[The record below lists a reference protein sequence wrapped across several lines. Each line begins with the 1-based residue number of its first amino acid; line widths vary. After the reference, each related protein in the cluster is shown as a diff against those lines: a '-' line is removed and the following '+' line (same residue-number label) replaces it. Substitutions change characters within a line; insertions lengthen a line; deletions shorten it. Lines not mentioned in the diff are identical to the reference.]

1 MIQLKFITEV
11 KIIID
16 SAIPFIEGVFEPF
29 ADVVY
34 IAGNEINRVDVK
46 DADALIVRTRTRCD
60 KNLLE
65 GSTIKHIATATI
77 GYDHIDL
84 DYCAKNGIKVTTAAG
99 CNSRGVLQ
107 WVGAALS
114 LLSNV
119 EVWRPQQKVLGVIG
133 VGNVGRLI
141 EEYGRAWGFEVICCD
156 PPRGVEG
163 FLELDELLSKSDI
176 ISLHTPLDSTTRHLI
191 NTRNIKL
198 LKPHATIINSSRGEV
213 VDSCA
218 LLENP
223 SYKLLLD
230 VWESEPNIDATLL
243 ERAIVSTPHIA
254 GYSMQGKANG
264 TAIVVSSVAQ
274 HFNLPISGWY
284 PDVMRNDGGAITWEQ
299 MQHSIVQYLD
309 IERETQQLKSNIEAF
324 EKLRNTYNYREEY
337 F

>member
-1 MIQLKFITEV
+1 MKFITEV

-29 ADVVY
+29 ATVVY
-34 IAGNEINRVDVK
+34 VAGSKIDREDVR

-84 DYCAKNGIKVTTAAG
+84 DYCAKSGIEVTTAAG

-114 LLSNV
+114 LLSKM
-119 EVWRPQQKVLGVIG
+119 EGWQPRQKVLGVIG

-163 FLELDELLSKSDI
+163 FLELDELLSRADI

-191 NTRNIKL
+191 NSRNIKL
-198 LKPHATIINSSRGEV
+198 LKPQSTIINSSRGEV
-213 VDSCA
+213 VDSRA

-223 SYKLLLD
+223 SYRLLLD
-230 VWESEPNIDATLL
+230 VWEGEPNINITLL
-243 ERAIVSTPHIA
+243 NRAIVSTPHIA
-254 GYSMQGKANG
+254 GYSLQGKANG
-264 TAIVVSSVAQ
+264 TAIVVNSIAQ
-274 HFNLPISGWY
+274 SLNLPISGWY
-284 PDVMRNDGGAITWEQ
+284 PDVKRNDGGAITWEE
-299 MQHSIVQYLD
+299 MQRSIGQYFD
-309 IERETQQLKSNIEAF
+309 IERETQQLKGNRDLF
-324 EKLRNTYNYREEY
+324 EKLRNSYSYRKEY